1 MKTIESSPTTLA
13 LRRVPIGIWLFSLVF
28 IGVGLVCGMLVGKLA
43 TLHCQRSGSGGECQF
58 STRGF
63 IGPAS
68 VMTFAV
74 EDLQAAELQVS
85 EDSDDGDTYRVA
97 FQVQGKWIPL
107 TKVYSSGWSSKDD
120 VVQNINTFIQ
130 NQSQTELNI
139 RQDDRLFAALFG
151 GIFSLAGLLMI
162 LFIGQIVTLRLDRV
176 TGLVTLKRTGLT
188 GVREGEYPLS
198 DFTDAVLEYGRNTC
212 RIALVTRDG
221 GHLPLTTEYSSGIR
235 GKEATAKQIREF
247 LRPGEAVQDNRP
259 EWLK

>member
-1 MKTIESSPTTLA
+1 MKTIESTPTTLA
-13 LRRVPIGIWLFSLVF
+13 LRRVPIGIWLFSLIF
-28 IGVGLVCGMLVGKLA
+28 IGVGLGCGMLVGKLA
-43 TLHCQRSGSGGECQF
+43 ILHCQRSGAGSQCQF

-68 VMTFAV
+68 IMTFGV
-74 EDLQAAELQVS
+74 EDLQSAEVQIS

-107 TKVYSSGWSSKDD
+107 TKVYSSGWSSKDAT
-120 VVQNINTFIQ
+120 VQSINAFIRNP
-130 NQSQTELNI
+130 NQTDLTV

-151 GIFSLAGLLMI
+151 GIFSLAGMLMI
-162 LFIGQIVTLRLDRV
+162 LFIGQIVTVRLDRA
-176 TGLVTLKRTGLT
+176 TGLVTLRRVGLT
-188 GVREGEYPLS
+188 GVREGEYLLG
-198 DFTDAVLEYGRNTC
+198 DFTDVVLEYGRNTC

-221 GHLPLTTEYSSGIR
+221 GHLPLTTEYSGGIR

-247 LRPGEAVQDNRP
+247 LRPGKAAQENRP